1 MERTEI
7 LKGFYGA
14 VDEGTRLSR
23 SRQGQLEYRVT
34 THFLQKYLAPGCK
47 VLETGAGTGRYSV
60 ALAQAGFRVSAL
72 ELLDCNYE
80 KLRRNAEGVPNLKT
94 FKGDA
99 LDLSAF
105 GEEEFDS
112 VLLFGPMYH
121 LYETSDREKAITE
134 ALRVTKP
141 GGYIFAAFLSAHAI
155 ICTNYLYKGHPATLG
170 IKENF
175 DENYNTRHF
184 KEQLFTGYDVCEFEE
199 FFAAK
204 GLEHVTTAA
213 VDSVLE
219 IAERRADFCMS
230 DEDFEAFADYQL
242 HICEKREML
251 GCSSHLLYIGRKK

>member
-34 THFLQKYLAPGCK
+34 THFLHKYLKPGCK

-99 LDLSAF
+99 LNLSAF

-184 KEQLFTGYDVCEFEE
+184 KEQLFTGYDVNEFEAL
-199 FFAAK
+199 FADK
-204 GLEHVTTAA
+204 NVSWITTTG
-213 VDSVLE
+213 VDSILE
-219 IAERRADFCMS
+219 SIEDNDEFEIS
-230 DEDFEAFADYQL
+230 DEDFEKMVKWYLVFS
-242 HICEKREML
+242 EKRELL
-251 GCSSHLLYIGRKK
+251 GNTNHLLYICKKK